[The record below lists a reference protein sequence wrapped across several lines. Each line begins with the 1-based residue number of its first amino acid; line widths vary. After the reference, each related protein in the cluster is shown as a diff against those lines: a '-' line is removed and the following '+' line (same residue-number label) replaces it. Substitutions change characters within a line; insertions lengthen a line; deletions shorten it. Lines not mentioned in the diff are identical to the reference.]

1 MAKEA
6 MFTMKLEPELR
17 AEFMA
22 AAESVHRP
30 ASQVLRELMRDFIAK
45 QREEL
50 AYEEFLHQKVELARA
65 SFRKGLSLT
74 TEEANSRMQVKRD
87 LLASRQD

>member
-6 MFTMKLEPELR
+6 MFSMKLEPELR

-30 ASQVLRELMRDFIAK
+30 ASQVLRERILILK
-45 QREEL
+45 KVN
-50 AYEEFLHQKVELARA
+50 QKIQLP
-65 SFRKGLSLT
+65 
-74 TEEANSRMQVKRD
+74 
-87 LLASRQD
+87 

>member
-6 MFTMKLEPELR
+6 MFSMKLEPELR

-30 ASQVLRELMRDFIAK
+30 ASQVLRELMREFIAK
-45 QREEL
+45 QREEQE
-50 AYEEFLHQKVELARA
+50 YDEFLHQKVEMARA
-65 SFRKGLSLT
+65 SFRQGRFVSNQDVN
-74 TEEANSRMQVKRD
+74 ARMQAKRE
-87 LLASRQD
+87 LLTSRQD